1 MRESGNRHYLFS
13 MVEQIYYLIQISCI
27 LVSTAPKEVVS
38 LKVSKNKKKKLK
50 KKAKKNQ
57 ELMEQQLK
65 HLESLSIEDQVKYF
79 WYILMFI
86 IF

>member
-1 MRESGNRHYLFS
+1 MVGQGYDLF
-13 MVEQIYYLIQISCI
+13 QISHFS
-27 LVSTAPKEVVS
+27 VSTAPKEVVS

-65 HLESLSIEDQVKYF
+65 HLESLSIEDQVKHF
-79 WYILMFI
+79 SLILIFI
-86 IF
+86 NF